1 MLKKYSIYLFLLL
14 FYTRCLIFL
23 KHFKETKSRVRP
35 LKPLACQPNNNSPG
49 LFVPQK
55 TQSGSIL
62 KWFAIF
68 FVIVVIGAGALSY
81 VTYTRLS
88 SDLPDVKTLHNFRY
102 EVPLSVFS
110 KDNRLIAQ
118 FGGNKRIP
126 VKIEEVPKQLINAFL
141 AAEDD
146 NFFKHPGVDYKGL
159 IRAGLQLA
167 LTGKKRQGGS
177 TITMQVTRNFLLSNE
192 KTFTRKL
199 KEILLALKIEREY
212 TKDKILELY
221 LNQIYMGHSAYGV
234 VAAAQ
239 TYYGKDLSNLTLAEK
254 AMIAGLPKA
263 PSAYNPIAD
272 EARALERRNY
282 VLQRMLELNY
292 ITQEDYGSAL
302 AQDSTAKLQY
312 HSSEVS
318 APFIAE
324 MVRQYV
330 HEKYG
335 DEAYTLGLKV
345 FTTIEPDLQNAA
357 EQALRNALHTYD
369 ERHGFRLSA
378 QGMTDPNKPSEII
391 NPIVGDTVAATVS
404 GVDNDGVNARLYSG
418 TPIKISWKKI
428 TWGGNRLKNYLKP
441 GAAIRVRQTKNS
453 PWTLT
458 QIPDVEGA
466 FVSLNPSNG
475 AILALV
481 GGFEFDQNKFNRA
494 IQAKRQPGSGFKP
507 IIYTTALEEG
517 YTAASMVNDA
527 PLAIFDPGL
536 GRIWKPENFTR
547 KFYGPTSLRK
557 GLTYSRNMVAIQL
570 LKEMGIAKGIA
581 TGLRFG
587 FAKEQLPY
595 GLSLALGS
603 GYASPLQMARMYS
616 VFANGGFLVDP
627 YFIERIESHEGTVI
641 FQANPKT
648 ACDACQNQAP
658 RIISPGINYVMNSMM
673 QDVVKMGTATD
684 AKILGRNDLAGK
696 TGTTNDQRDAWFNG
710 FVPTHVASTWVGFD
724 NFKPLGHYE
733 TGGAAALPMWI
744 EYMRTALKDTPI
756 ATFNPPDDVY
766 MKGTEYI
773 QKGVALKNLSP
784 ISSAKKSVA
793 EATKKLI
800 KEKPMEA
807 LF

>member
-1 MLKKYSIYLFLLL
+1 LNFKNPTKY
-14 FYTRCLIFL
+14 
-23 KHFKETKSRVRP
+23 
-35 LKPLACQPNNNSPG
+35 QPG
-49 LFVPQK
+49 LFVPKKQ
-55 TQSGSIL
+55 QNGSIL
-62 KWFAIF
+62 KWLAIF
-68 FVIVVIGAGALSY
+68 IAIVGIGTAASGY
-81 VTYTRLS
+81 IMYQRLA

-102 EVPLSVFS
+102 EVPLSIFS
-110 KDNRLIAQ
+110 KDKKLISE

-126 VKIEEVPKQLINAFL
+126 VNIEDVPKQLINAFL

-146 NFFKHPGVDYKGL
+146 NFFEHPGVDYKGL
-159 IRAGLQLA
+159 LRAGLQLA
-167 LTGKKRQGGS
+167 MTGKKRQGGS

-199 KEILLALKIEREY
+199 KEIILALKIEREY
-212 TKDKILELY
+212 AKDKILELY

-239 TYYGKDLSNLTLAEK
+239 TYYGKSLNDLSLAEQ

-272 EARALERRNY
+272 EKRALERRNY
-282 VLQRMLELNY
+282 VLERMLELEY
-292 ITQEDYGSAL
+292 ISQEDYESASK
-302 AQDSTAKLQY
+302 QDSTAKLQY
-312 HSSEVS
+312 HSSDVS
-318 APFIAE
+318 APFVAE
-324 MVRQYV
+324 MVRQFV

-335 DEAYTLGLKV
+335 DEAYTLGLRV
-345 FTTIEPDLQNAA
+345 FTTIDPSLQKAA

-369 ERHGFRLSA
+369 ERHGFRIYA
-378 QGMTDPNKPSEII
+378 QGATNQSSASDQ
-391 NPIVGDTVAATVS
+391 IVGDTLAATVT
-404 GVDNDGVNARLYSG
+404 GIQNGGIKARLYSG
-418 TPIKISWKKI
+418 TPIEIPWSKIM
-428 TWGGNRLKNYLKP
+428 WGGNKAKKYLKP
-441 GAAIRVRQTKNS
+441 GVPIRVRQEKNNL
-453 PWTLT
+453 WELT
-458 QIPDVEGA
+458 QIPEVEGA

-517 YTAASMVNDA
+517 YTAASMINDA
-527 PLAIFDPGL
+527 PLAIFDPSL
-536 GRIWKPENFTR
+536 GRIWKPENSTK

-570 LKEMGIAKGIA
+570 LKDIGIAKGIA
-581 TGLRFG
+581 TGIRFG
-587 FAKEQLPY
+587 FDKEQLPY

-603 GYASPLQMARMYS
+603 GYASPLQMARMYA

-627 YFIERIESHEGTVI
+627 YFIERIESHEGKVI

-648 ACDACQNQAP
+648 ACASCNETGQKEQSQAP
-658 RIISPGINYVMNSMM
+658 RIISPGIHFVMNSLM
-673 QDVVKMGTATD
+673 QDVIKLGTATD
-684 AKILGRNDLAGK
+684 AKALGRNDLAGK

-710 FVPTHVASTWVGFD
+710 FTPTHVASTWVGFD

-744 EYMRTALKDTPI
+744 EYMRTALKDTPVS
-756 ATFNPPDDVY
+756 TLVPPDDVDKK
-766 MKGTEYI
+766 MIGGKVEYI
-773 QKGVALKNLSP
+773 QKGVVLKKLAAIP
-784 ISSAKKSVA
+784 SAKKAAA
-793 EATKKLI
+793 EATKRLI
-800 KEKPMEA
+800 QEKPMEA